1 MSSHLSSSPRRTL
14 NERQA
19 ETVEKLFAAASQL
32 LDEVGHEQMTI
43 RMVAQRA
50 GVSPATAYTY
60 FASKD
65 HLFSELFWRLFS
77 APPGLS
83 LTARTPQARAH
94 QVVTYL
100 AGVIAGAPTLAAAVN
115 KSMLASDPEVERLRL
130 AVGGLWLEYFRDAVG
145 EDQDVLQTLGF
156 AFSGALLQAGM
167 GLFAYEDLAEVL
179 GKVVDVV
186 IADGSD
192 TKSSRRLLR

>member
-1 MSSHLSSSPRRTL
+1 LSSSPRRTL

-77 APPGLS
+77 APPDLS

-130 AVGGLWLEYFRDAVG
+130 AVGGLWLQYFRDAIG
-145 EDQDVLQTLGF
+145 EDEDVLQALGF

-186 IADGSD
+186 IGDDDA
-192 TKSSRRLLR
+192 KSPRRLLR